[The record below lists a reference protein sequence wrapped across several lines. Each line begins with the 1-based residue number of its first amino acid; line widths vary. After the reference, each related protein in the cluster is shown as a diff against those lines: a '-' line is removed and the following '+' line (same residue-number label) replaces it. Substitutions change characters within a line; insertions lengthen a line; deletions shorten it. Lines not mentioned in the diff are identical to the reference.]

1 MIKSNRTNHL
11 IAAAIVFLLLGA
23 CSTTGTHKD
32 ATATIEQRAVE
43 RWNLLI
49 AHQAEKA
56 YDYLSPGVRATQSR
70 ETYAA
75 LMNHRPIQWKTVK
88 FVNKQCESDRCDVRL
103 IVDYSVTLNRA
114 MGQPVSSFAPLK
126 ETWVHVKGEWF
137 FLPSQ

>member
-1 MIKSNRTNHL
+1 MINRISPCRG
-11 IAAAIVFLLLGA
+11 IAIAVTLLMLSA
-23 CSTTGTHKD
+23 CSSTATRKD
-32 ATATIEQRAVE
+32 TTATIEQRAVE
-43 RWNLLI
+43 RWTLLI

-126 ETWVHVKGEWF
+126 ETWVRVKGEWF
-137 FLPSQ
+137 FLPPQ